1 MSSLPLR
8 AKFMMF
14 STVAL
19 IGAAVLGWQGNHAAG
34 KIEEVAKLRN
44 IVTLTKLQMRI
55 DMMHDAIHGNII
67 NAREAKADALPDI
80 QKEMEEN
87 IKTAD
92 ESFTSIDA
100 LDLPPQFKQSF
111 VELKTEYTGY
121 TEQAKTVIA
130 TFGADMAHRQDVYE
144 SDFHPVFQKLAD
156 MQEKLQDEVNEY
168 SEHEASAAVS
178 EAETIKKWVI
188 YSALFSLLLNVAQ
201 PAFAYLAVFSPQRR
215 LLKIGEC
222 LTGSGSSS
230 CEEIPYP
237 NRHDEIGALADM
249 LRSLRASIKARADLA
264 DNFERKV
271 KHAVDIVASS
281 ATEMEATARA
291 MSVTAD
297 DSQKRLAELASGVVG
312 TVQNI
317 QEASTAVGQ
326 IYASINE
333 ISKQVTQA
341 SRVNSNAV
349 SEANQVNGLAET
361 LSAAAAKVNEINGII
376 TAIAG
381 KINLL
386 SLNATI
392 EAARAGEAGKGFA
405 VVASEVK
412 TLANQTANS
421 ASEITGHIQ
430 SIQQSSSDT
439 LNGVRGIN
447 SVIAEISNI
456 SSTIASAIEE
466 QGVGTHEIARNMK
479 AASETAGSISANVTH
494 AAELAKSTGDAAG
507 QMLQAAGE
515 LSRQAEGLRGE
526 VSGFLQNIRNGGSQA
541 A

>member
-8 AKFMMF
+8 VKFMLF
-14 STVAL
+14 SLMAL
-19 IGAAVLGWQGNHAAG
+19 MGAAFLAWQGNQAANMIHDTAG
-34 KIEEVAKLRN
+34 LRH

-55 DMMHDAIHGNII
+55 DMMHDAIHGNVLR
-67 NAREAKADALPDI
+67 AMHASADERAAI
-80 QKEMEEN
+80 QQEMEEN
-87 IKTAD
+87 ITTAE
-92 ESFTSIDA
+92 ESLKAITALQMPEKFRAPFAEIDTA
-100 LDLPPQFKQSF
+100 
-111 VELKTEYTGY
+111 YHGY
-121 TEQAKTVIA
+121 IGFARDIMSD
-130 TFGADMAHRQDVYE
+130 GADFQALYKSE
-144 SDFHPVFQKLAD
+144 FHPSFEALAE
-156 MQEKLQDEVNEY
+156 MQEKLQDEVNAY
-168 SEHEASAAVS
+168 SEHQGESADLSAD
-178 EAETIKKWVI
+178 EIRKWVF
-188 YSALFSLLLNVAQ
+188 YSAVLSIMLNILQA
-201 PAFAYLAVFSPQRR
+201 AFAYFGVFSPQRR

-222 LTGSGSSS
+222 LTGANSST

-249 LRSLRASIKARADLA
+249 LRTLRASIKSRMDLA

-271 KHAVDIVASS
+271 KHAVDILASS
-281 ATEMEATARA
+281 ATEMEATARS
-291 MSVTAD
+291 MSTTAD
-297 DSQKRLAELASGVVG
+297 DSQKRLAELAAGVGG
-312 TVQNI
+312 TVHNI
-317 QEASTAVGQ
+317 QEASSAVGQ
-326 IYASINE
+326 IYSSINE

-349 SEANQVNGLAET
+349 TEANQVNGLAEN
-361 LSAAAAKVNEINGII
+361 LSLAAAKVNEINGII

-430 SIQQSSSDT
+430 SIQQSSTET
-439 LNGVRGIN
+439 LSGVRGIN

-456 SSTIASAIEE
+456 SATIASAIEE

-479 AASETAGSISANVTH
+479 SASETAGTISTNVAT
-494 AAELAKSTGDAAG
+494 AADLAKSTGEAAG

-515 LSRQAEGLRGE
+515 LSRQAEGLRSE
-526 VSGFLQNIRNGGSQA
+526 VGGFLQNIRGTSSNA